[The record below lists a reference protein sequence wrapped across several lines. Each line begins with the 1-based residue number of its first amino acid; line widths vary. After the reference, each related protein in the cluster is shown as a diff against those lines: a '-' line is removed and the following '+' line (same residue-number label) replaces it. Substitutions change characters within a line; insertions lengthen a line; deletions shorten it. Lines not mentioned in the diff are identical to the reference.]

1 MNIRMRQLR
10 VFKAVVEAGTVSEAG
25 LLLSLTQS
33 SVSKT
38 LAALEEE
45 LGFLLFD
52 RIGRRLKPSREGR
65 LFYKKI
71 ENALETFDGIQTA
84 AHDIRDNQGK
94 RLRVCAIG
102 PMLCSQLVPGALT
115 EFSKTY
121 PDFNFSVD
129 LIPRIEIEEWMTER
143 HSDLGFTLL
152 PVETSQLNFE
162 VLASVNAVAI
172 VPTGHSLEKRRFLQ
186 PSDCIDQHLILPRPA
201 VRVRGLVEANFV
213 EAGINLSVRTQTT
226 SAVSTSHL
234 VGNGLGIGILDPFT
248 ATGIQ
253 NGRIVLIPWKP
264 DIKLSY
270 GVIWPK
276 SRKLTSH
283 EQAFIDIAKRFA
295 VQISADFKQ
304 L

>member
-1 MNIRMRQLR
+1 M
-10 VFKAVVEAGTVSEAG
+10 VEAGTVSEAA

-38 LAALEEE
+38 LAALETE

-52 RIGRRLKPSREGR
+52 RIGRRLKLSREGK
-65 LFYKKI
+65 LFYKNI

-84 AHDIRDNQGK
+84 AQDIRDNQGK

-102 PMLCSQLVPGALT
+102 PMLCSQMVPRALT
-115 EFSKTY
+115 EFSTEH

-129 LIPRIEIEEWMTER
+129 MIPRIEIEEWMSER

-162 VLASVNAVAI
+162 ELASVNAVAI
-172 VPTGHSLEKRRFLQ
+172 VPKGHALENHKYLQ
-186 PSDCIDQHLILPRPA
+186 PKDCVGHHLILPRPA
-201 VRVRGLVEANFV
+201 VRVRGLVEASFV
-213 EAGINLSVRTQTT
+213 DAGINLSVKTQTT
-226 SAVSTSHL
+226 SAISTAHL

-253 NGRIVLIPWKP
+253 HGEIVRIPWKP
-264 DIKLSY
+264 AIKLSY

-276 SRKLTSH
+276 SRSLTPS
-283 EQAFIDIAKRFA
+283 EQAFIELSKRIAAEVSTSFR
-295 VQISADFKQ
+295 
-304 L
+304 

>member
-1 MNIRMRQLR
+1 MNIRMRQLK
-10 VFKAVVEAGTVSEAG
+10 VFKTVVEAGTVSEAAQG
-25 LLLSLTQS
+25 LSLTQS

-71 ENALETFDGIQTA
+71 ENALETFEGIQTA
-84 AHDIRDNQGK
+84 AEDIRDNQGR

-102 PMLCSQLVPGALT
+102 PLLCSQLIPRALAQ
-115 EFSKTY
+115 FSRSH

-129 LIPRIEIEEWMTER
+129 MIPRIEIEEWMAQR

-162 VLASVNAVAI
+162 SLATVNAVAI
-172 VPTGHSLEKRRFLQ
+172 VPVGHRFATRATL
-186 PSDCIDQHLILPRPA
+186 SAKDCTNEHLIMPRPA
-201 VRVRGLVEANFV
+201 VRVRALVEASFV
-213 EAGINLSVRTQTT
+213 DAGVNLQVKTQTT
-226 SAVSTSHL
+226 SAIAMAHL
-234 VGNGLGIGILDPFT
+234 VGNGLGMGILDPFT
-248 ATGIQ
+248 VTGSQSQ
-253 NGRIVLIPWKP
+253 NLVALPWRP
-264 DIKLSY
+264 EIHLSY

-276 SRKLTSH
+276 TRTLSSNEL
-283 EQAFIDIAKRFA
+283 AFIETVREVTTQV
-295 VQISADFKQ
+295 VQNFR
-304 L
+304 

>member
-10 VFKAVVEAGTVSEAG
+10 VFKAVVEAGTVSEAA

-38 LAALEEE
+38 LAALEAE

-84 AHDIRDNQGK
+84 AQDIRDNQGK

-102 PMLCSQLVPGALT
+102 PMLCSQMVPRALT
-115 EFSKTY
+115 EFSAAH

-129 LIPRIEIEEWMTER
+129 MIPRIEIEEWMSER

-152 PVETSQLNFE
+152 PIETSQLNFE
-162 VLASVNAVAI
+162 VLASVTAVAI
-172 VPTGHSLEKRRFLQ
+172 VPKGHALENRDFLE
-186 PSDCIDQHLILPRPA
+186 PKDCVDEHLILPRPA
-201 VRVRGLVEANFV
+201 VRVRGLVEASFV
-213 EAGINLSVRTQTT
+213 EAGVNLSVKTQTT
-226 SAVSTSHL
+226 SAISTSHL

-253 NGRIVLIPWKP
+253 QGEIVLIPWKP
-264 DIKLSY
+264 AIKLSY

-276 SRKLTSH
+276 SRSLTSS
-283 EQAFIDIAKRFA
+283 ERAFIDISKRVA
-295 VQISADFKQ
+295 ADVTEN
-304 L
+304 LT

>member
-10 VFKAVVEAGTVSEAG
+10 VFKAVVEAGTVSEAA

-38 LAALEEE
+38 LAALETE

-65 LFYKKI
+65 LFYKNI

-84 AHDIRDNQGK
+84 AQDIRDNQGK

-102 PMLCSQLVPGALT
+102 PMLCSQMLPRALT
-115 EFSKTY
+115 EFSTEH

-129 LIPRIEIEEWMTER
+129 MIPRIEIEEWMSER

-172 VPTGHSLEKRRFLQ
+172 VPKGHALEHYKYLQ
-186 PSDCIDQHLILPRPA
+186 PKDCVNHHLILSRPA
-201 VRVRGLVEANFV
+201 VRVRGLVEASFV
-213 EAGINLSVRTQTT
+213 EAGINLTVKTQTT
-226 SAVSTSHL
+226 SAISTAHL

-253 NGRIVLIPWKP
+253 HGEIVLIPWKP
-264 DIKLSY
+264 AIKLSY

-276 SRKLTSH
+276 SRSLTPS
-283 EQAFIDIAKRFA
+283 EQAFIERSKRIADE
-295 VQISADFKQ
+295 VSSAFK
-304 L
+304 